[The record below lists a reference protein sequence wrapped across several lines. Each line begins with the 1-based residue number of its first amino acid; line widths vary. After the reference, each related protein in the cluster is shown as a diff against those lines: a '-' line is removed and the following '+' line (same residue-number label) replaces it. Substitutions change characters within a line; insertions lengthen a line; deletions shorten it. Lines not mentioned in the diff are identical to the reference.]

1 MGLGTARVIYTIN
14 DLSLYTD
21 ELLRGYVIALVQ
33 TERGPLWEPT
43 LIGSWDEFER
53 LFGRTYTGSNDPLVL
68 KMGLLQG
75 AKFIVVRLAN
85 CTDPSDKSTISASKS
100 SVTLNDRG
108 GTPTA
113 AVVTS
118 DAGPFTFTEPYSG
131 RVTGTEV
138 GPYTITLDTSDT
150 LLLAV
155 GTGED
160 QAVTLTAGTRTAQNV
175 IDEINAQ
182 TTGLTASIVDG
193 CIKIAANTVTDNLLV
208 KTVVEN
214 AYTELGITLGT
225 YLAYAGTNSL
235 VVSADG
241 GADQTFEFSAGT
253 LTAGE
258 VAEEINETLADAVA
272 SASQGRLVLTS
283 STTGASSTLQ
293 VQSATTATAFGFD
306 NTEVTGTE
314 GVPQPT
320 LTFESAN
327 EGAWGNSLKVD
338 VYDSDLNPTTR
349 FDIRVTYTLQG
360 GLNEYFS
367 NLSMDTEDE
376 RYAVNYINERSLL
389 VYVTD
394 EGSTNPAY
402 TNRPAETV
410 SSQILIGGDNGDPLT
425 TADYIGDDLVQ
436 TGIYAADRTDLSMDI
451 IIPGTTNISVY
462 QALIAFCETRGEY
475 FSHLNTPSGLDPNDA
490 KAWRMGDTPYSHE
503 AFNSPYAAIYYGKPL
518 CYDSRT
524 DSRKYIS
531 NLGHLAKCIANT
543 DTNYDYHYA
552 PVGPRRGV
560 VDLVEGLDFNVYD
573 WKGYRDL
580 FAEYQI
586 DYLMLGRDKGI
597 EGAMFWENYTTQRA
611 ASALREINVM
621 RFLIAMRKVL
631 VPVLRMFLFEPNHP
645 VTWREIHRT
654 LDPQFRLWKDKT
666 SIYDYVLQTD
676 RDAFFDGGVLKN
688 AVLNSGLEIDQGIY
702 RARALVQPTRAIR
715 YLEFEVGVMRTGEAF
730 SEYTE
735 LKELPG
741 WVRTS

>member
-1 MGLGTARVIYTIN
+1 MGLGTARVIYSIN

-21 ELLRGYVIALVQ
+21 ELLRGYVIALVE
-33 TERGPLWEPT
+33 TERGPLWTPT
-43 LIGSWDEFER
+43 MIGSWDEFER
-53 LFGRTYTGSNDPLVL
+53 MFGRTYAGSNDPLVL

-75 AKFIVVRLAN
+75 AKFIVIRLAN
-85 CTDPSDKSTISASKS
+85 CTDPSDKTTCSAEKA

-113 AVVTS
+113 ATITS
-118 DAGPFTFTEPYSG
+118 DAGPFTFTAAYAG
-131 RVTGTEV
+131 NTTGTEV
-138 GPYTITLDTSDT
+138 GPYEITLSTNDK
-150 LLLAV
+150 LMIAV
-155 GTGED
+155 GSGAD
-160 QAVTLTAGTRTAQNV
+160 QTVTLTAGAEV
-175 IDEINAQ
+175 AASAIVDEINAQ
-182 TTGLTASIVDG
+182 TDGLTASVVG
-193 CIKIAANTVTDNLLV
+193 GAIKIAANTVTDNIQL
-208 KTVVEN
+208 KTISN
-214 AYTELGITLGT
+214 SAYTALGFTIGT
-225 YLAYAGTNSL
+225 YLAYAGTASL
-235 VVSADG
+235 VVDVDG
-241 GADQTFEFSAGT
+241 SGNQTFNFSAGT

-258 VAEEINETLADAVA
+258 VVEAMSALTGAVA
-272 SASQGRLVLTS
+272 TASQGALVLTS
-283 STTGASSTLQ
+283 STTGDDSTIE
-293 VQSATTATAFGFD
+293 VKAATTAAAFGFSND
-306 NTEVTGTE
+306 EVTGTE

-327 EGAWGNSLKVD
+327 EGAWGNSLKID
-338 VYDSDLNPTTR
+338 VYDSDLNPASR
-349 FDIRVTYTLQG
+349 FDVRVTYTLQG

-376 RYAVNYINERSLL
+376 RYVVNYINERSLL
-389 VYVTD
+389 VTVED
-394 EGSTNPAY
+394 ELSTNPAY

-410 SSQILIGGDNGDPLT
+410 VSSSLTGGVDSDPLT
-425 TADYIGDDLVQ
+425 AADYIGDDLVQ
-436 TGIYAADRTDLSMDI
+436 TGIYACDQTDLSMDI
-451 IIPGTTNISVY
+451 IVPGTTNISVY
-462 QALIAFCETRGEY
+462 QALVAFCEDRGE
-475 FSHLNTPSGLDPNDA
+475 FFAHLNTPTGLDPTDA
-490 KAWRMGDTPYSHE
+490 KAWRMGDSPYSHE
-503 AFNSPYAAIYYGKPL
+503 AFNSPYAAIYYGRPL

-531 NLGHLAKCIANT
+531 NLGHLAQCIANT

-552 PVGPRRGV
+552 PVGPRRGT
-560 VDLVEGLDFNVYD
+560 VDLVEGLDFNVFD

-586 DYLMLGRDKGI
+586 DYLMISRDKGI

-611 ASALREINVM
+611 ASALREINVV

-631 VPVLRMFLFEPNHP
+631 VPLLRMFLFEPNHP

-666 SIYDYVLQTD
+666 AIYDYVLQTD

-702 RARALVQPTRAIR
+702 RARALIQPTRAIR
-715 YLEFEVGVMRTGEAF
+715 YLEFEVGVLRTGEAF

>member
-1 MGLGTARVIYTIN
+1 MGLGTARVIYSIN

-21 ELLRGYVIALVQ
+21 ELLRGYVIALIQ
-33 TERGPLWEPT
+33 AERGPLWEP
-43 LIGSWDEFER
+43 IMIHSWDEFER
-53 LFGRTYTGSNDPLVL
+53 MFGRTYAGSNDPLVL

-75 AKFIVVRLAN
+75 AKFIVIRLAN
-85 CTDPSDKSTISASKS
+85 CTDPSDKSTVSATKS

-113 AVVTS
+113 ASITS
-118 DAGPFTFTEPYSG
+118 DTGPFTFAAPYSG
-131 RVTGTEV
+131 NASGDEV
-138 GPYTITLDTSDT
+138 GPYTIATGSSDKF
-150 LLLAV
+150 LVAV
-155 GTGED
+155 GAGAD
-160 QAVTLTAGTRTAQNV
+160 QTVTFTAGTRTAQNIV
-175 IDEINAQ
+175 DEINAQ
-182 TTGLTASIVDG
+182 TTDLTATVVDG
-193 CIKIAANTVTDNLLV
+193 CVKVAANTVTDDLV
-208 KTVVEN
+208 IKTISNN
-214 AYTELGITLGT
+214 AYNVLGFTLGT
-225 YLAYAGTNSL
+225 YSANEGTDSL
-235 VVSADG
+235 VVSVDG
-241 GADQTFEFSAGT
+241 GADQTFTMTVGT

-258 VAEEINETLADAVA
+258 VAEIVNDTISGAVA
-272 SASQGRLVLTS
+272 AASQGCLVLTS
-283 STTGASSTLQ
+283 STTGVDSSLQ
-293 VQSATTATAFGFD
+293 VQATTTATALGFD
-306 NTEVTGTE
+306 NTEVIGTA

-327 EGAWGNSLKVD
+327 EGAWGNNLKID
-338 VYDSDLNPTTR
+338 VYDADLNPSTH
-349 FDIRVTYTLQG
+349 FDVRVTYSLQG
-360 GLNEYFS
+360 GMNEYFGS
-367 NLSMDTEDE
+367 LSMDPEDE
-376 RYAVNYINERSLL
+376 RYVVNYINERSLL
-389 VYVTD
+389 VTVTD

-410 SSQILIGGDNGDPLT
+410 SSQTMVGGDDGDPLT

-436 TGIYAADRTDLSMDI
+436 TGIYACDRTDLSMDI
-451 IIPGTTNISVY
+451 IIPGSTNISVM
-462 QALIAFCETRGEY
+462 QALVAFCENRGEY
-475 FSHLNTPSGLDPNDA
+475 FAHLNTPSGLDPNDA

-503 AFNSPYAAIYYGKPL
+503 AFNSPYAALWYGRPL

-552 PVGPRRGV
+552 PVGPRRGT

-573 WKGYRDL
+573 WRGYRDL
-580 FAEYQI
+580 FAEYQL
-586 DYLMLGRDKGI
+586 DYLMISRDKGI
-597 EGAMFWENYTTQRA
+597 EGATFWENSTTQRA
-611 ASALREINVM
+611 ASALREINVV

-645 VTWREIHRT
+645 LTWREIHRT
-654 LDPQFRLWKDKT
+654 LDPQFRLWKDKA

-715 YLEFEVGVMRTGEAF
+715 YLQFEVGVMRTGEAF

>member
-33 TERGPLWEPT
+33 TERGPLWQP
-43 LIGSWDEFER
+43 IMIHSWDEFER
-53 LFGRTYTGSNDPLVL
+53 MFGRTYSGSNDPLVL

-75 AKFIVVRLAN
+75 AKFIVIRLAN
-85 CTDPSDKSTISASKS
+85 CTDPSDKSTISATRS

-113 AVVTS
+113 ASIISEV
-118 DAGPFTFTEPYSG
+118 GPFTFAAPYSG
-131 RVTGTEV
+131 NTTGDEV
-138 GPYTITLDTSDT
+138 GPYTIETGASDKLT
-150 LLLAV
+150 VAV
-155 GTGED
+155 GAGAD
-160 QAVTLTAGTRTAQNV
+160 QTVTFTSGTRTAQNIV
-175 IDEINAQ
+175 DEINAQ
-182 TTGLTASIVDG
+182 TTDLTASIVDG
-193 CIKIAANTVTDNLLV
+193 CVKIAANTVTDSVIL
-208 KTVVEN
+208 KTVAN
-214 AYTELGITLGT
+214 DAYTVLGFVTGT
-225 YLAYAGTNSL
+225 YAAYAGTDSL
-235 VVSADG
+235 VVSVDG
-241 GADQTFEFSAGT
+241 GADQTFELTTGP

-258 VAEEINETLADAVA
+258 VAEIINDTISGAVA
-272 SASQGRLVLTS
+272 SASQGCLVLTS
-283 STTGASSTLQ
+283 STTGDDSTLQ
-293 VQSATTATAFGFD
+293 VQVATTASAFGFD

-320 LTFESAN
+320 MTFESAN
-327 EGAWGNSLKVD
+327 EGAWGNSLKID
-338 VYDSDLNPTTR
+338 VYDSDLNPSTH
-349 FDIRVTYTLQG
+349 FDIRVSYSLQG
-360 GLNEYFS
+360 GLNEYFG
-367 NLSMDTEDE
+367 NLSMDPEDE
-376 RYAVNYINERSLL
+376 RYFVNYINERSLL
-389 VYVTD
+389 VEVTD
-394 EGSTNPAY
+394 ENSTNPAY

-410 SSQILIGGDNGDPLT
+410 SSQIMTGGDDGDPLT

-436 TGIYAADRTDLSMDI
+436 TGIYAADKTDLSMDI

-462 QALIAFCETRGEY
+462 QALIAFCENRGEY
-475 FSHLNTPSGLDPNDA
+475 FAHLAAPSGLDPNDA
-490 KAWRMGDTPYSHE
+490 KAWRMGETPYSHE
-503 AFNSPYAAIYYGKPL
+503 AFNSPYAALWYGRPL

-560 VDLVEGLDFNVYD
+560 VDLVEGLDFNVYE
-573 WKGYRDL
+573 WRGYRDL

-586 DYLMLGRDKGI
+586 DYLMISREKGI
-597 EGAMFWENYTTQRA
+597 EGALFWENYTTQRA
-611 ASALREINVM
+611 ASALREINVV

-631 VPVLRMFLFEPNHP
+631 VPLLRMYLFEPNHP
-645 VTWREIHRT
+645 LTWREIHRS
-654 LDPQFRLWKDKT
+654 LEPQFRLWKDKA

-676 RDAFFDGGVLKN
+676 RDAFFDGGILKN